1 VKSEKREVKMKSNGE
16 NDMAV
21 HVTNLRRNWSR
32 MMATM
37 KAHPV
42 SMGTWRKAVGLE
54 MHL

>member
-1 VKSEKREVKMKSNGE
+1 MPTNSALLVPN
-16 NDMAV
+16 N
-21 HVTNLRRNWSR
+21 VTNLRRNWSR

-42 SMGTWRKAVGLE
+42 SMGTWRKAVGSE